1 VAVVVVGKTCADEDE
16 SDYGDEFF
24 AVAAVAD
31 DVAVVVAAAA
41 VVVAVVAAAAA
52 VVVAAAVVAGVA
64 AVGVVAATADAA
76 AGEADRAN
84 VDGIDGTV
92 AAWIAADEVIG
103 GKSLVVEDVA
113 VVVGDA
119 PAVGCNHYC
128 TEKHVESEWVE
139 VRGLAE
145 NVATRHNRPRLLLR
159 YPSSHESIE
168 QIRCSIQVCR
178 LQDLV
183 N

>member
-1 VAVVVVGKTCADEDE
+1 MAVVVVGKTCADEDE

-41 VVVAVVAAAAA
+41 VVVAAAAVVV
-52 VVVAAAVVAGVA
+52 VVVAAAVVA

-145 NVATRHNRPRLLLR
+145 NVATRHNRPGLLLR